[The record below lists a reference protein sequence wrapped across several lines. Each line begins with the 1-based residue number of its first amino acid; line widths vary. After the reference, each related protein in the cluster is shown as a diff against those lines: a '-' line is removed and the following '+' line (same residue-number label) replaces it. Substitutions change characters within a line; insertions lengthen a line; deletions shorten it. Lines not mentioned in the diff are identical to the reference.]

1 MTRFLRFAIPL
12 ALLLATVLMV
22 GGGLH
27 APAGADTRHYV
38 CTACGLPCDAKVFDK
53 PGACPDCGMA
63 LVEQGSAAATPRADT
78 RRKVAILLF
87 NGVEIIDSMGP
98 YELFGAANYN
108 VYTVAETKEPVT
120 SAMGMTVVPKYT
132 FADAPQ
138 PDVLVVPGGG
148 VRGAQNNTAL
158 LRYVTEA
165 TAKAQH
171 TMSVCNGSFI
181 LASAGLLDGLTATS
195 TYGNVER
202 LHTQFP
208 KVKVVGD
215 ERYVDNGKIITT
227 AGLSAGMDGALHVIS
242 VLDGEAAARD
252 VALGEEYNW
261 QPTGG
266 YVRPAMADRLIPSI
280 DVEKESGATTDWKVV
295 SSTGDADHWDIV
307 VQGASSQTAEQL
319 LGKFGQALERQARW
333 TATSAAAASAKRGTS
348 PTGPAS
354 ASNPMSRSWSFEDLD
369 GKTWRGTLTVEPVAG
384 AAGQYTARLLVTRHG

>member
-1 MTRFLRFAIPL
+1 
-12 ALLLATVLMV
+12 
-22 GGGLH
+22 
-27 APAGADTRHYV
+27 
-38 CTACGLPCDAKVFDK
+38 
-53 PGACPDCGMA
+53 
-63 LVEQGSAAATPRADT
+63 
-78 RRKVAILLF
+78 
-87 NGVEIIDSMGP
+87 
-98 YELFGAANYN
+98 
-108 VYTVAETKEPVT
+108 
-120 SAMGMTVVPKYT
+120 
-132 FADAPQ
+132 
-138 PDVLVVPGGG
+138 
-148 VRGAQNNTAL
+148 
-158 LRYVTEA
+158 
-165 TAKAQH
+165 
-171 TMSVCNGSFI
+171 MSVCNGSFI

-242 VLDGEAAARD
+242 VLDGEVAARA

-333 TATSAAAASAKRGTS
+333 TAASAAAASAKRGTS